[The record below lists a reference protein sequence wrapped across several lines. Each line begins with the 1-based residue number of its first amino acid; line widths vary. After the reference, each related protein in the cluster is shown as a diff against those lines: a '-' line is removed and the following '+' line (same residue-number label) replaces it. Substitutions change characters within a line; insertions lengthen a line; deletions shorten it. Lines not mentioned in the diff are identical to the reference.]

1 MKKNKI
7 IPLKGSCNA
16 EFDNSK
22 NEVYFTEYGEFLFKL
37 SYGEID
43 IIKTESD
50 LQRKS
55 VMDKIFDF
63 FKMVIEKPSDK

>member
-1 MKKNKI
+1 MKTNKI
-7 IPLKGSCNA
+7 ISLKGSCNA

-37 SYGEID
+37 SYDEID

-63 FKMVIEKPSDK
+63 FKMVIDR